1 MKTTAFICISSIS
14 LALAQD
20 KGQTLYQEGK
30 FDEARKYYERIL
42 RNREKDDAAR
52 FGLGTSAY
60 QQKDFET
67 AARVFNNV
75 MRTKD
80 KSLQSKALYN
90 IGTLFN
96 EQQKMEESLAFFR
109 KAIESDPLNEDAKV
123 NYELLKRHLQQQ
135 QQDQQQNSNQNQ
147 DSKDQQNSQETK
159 NQQQENQDN
168 HQQDK
173 DDQDQN
179 QSRSDEEKDR
189 QKQEQKEDQA
199 QQGDEKNKDQKQKIP
214 EQTQEEGNDPKTDKQ
229 LQAEAILNA
238 LKDQEKINQKRQI
251 AKAKSRKLEKD
262 W

>member
-1 MKTTAFICISSIS
+1 MKTTAFIFIFSIS
-14 LALAQD
+14 LVFAQD

-30 FDEARKYYERIL
+30 FDEARAYYERIL

-147 DSKDQQNSQETK
+147 DSKDQQK
-159 NQQQENQDN
+159 NQDN
-168 HQQDK
+168 HHQDK
-173 DDQDQN
+173 DNQDEDQ
-179 QSRSDEEKDR
+179 SGSDEEKDR
-189 QKQEQKEDQA
+189 QKQEQKENQA

>member
-1 MKTTAFICISSIS
+1 MKTTAFIFISSIS
-14 LALAQD
+14 LVFAQD

-30 FDEARKYYERIL
+30 FDEARAYYERIL

-123 NYELLKRHLQQQ
+123 NYELLKRHLLQQ

-147 DSKDQQNSQETK
+147 DSKDQQK
-159 NQQQENQDN
+159 NQDN
-168 HQQDK
+168 HHQDK
-173 DDQDQN
+173 DNQDEDQFG
-179 QSRSDEEKDR
+179 SDEEKDR
-189 QKQEQKEDQA
+189 QKQEQKENQA

-214 EQTQEEGNDPKTDKQ
+214 EQTQEEGNEPKTDKQ

-251 AKAKSRKLEKD
+251 AKVKSRKLEKD